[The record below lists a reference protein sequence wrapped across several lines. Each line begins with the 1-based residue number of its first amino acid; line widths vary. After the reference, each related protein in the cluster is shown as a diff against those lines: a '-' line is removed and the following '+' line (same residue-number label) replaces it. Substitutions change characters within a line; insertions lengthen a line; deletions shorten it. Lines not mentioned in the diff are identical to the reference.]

1 MLVPFSHADLSSAVS
16 FQVILRACQGKEQDA
31 LLKMREYTF
40 HLNSA
45 EESGGL
51 PGKFASEL
59 KADD

>member
-1 MLVPFSHADLSSAVS
+1 MLVPFSHADVSLAVS

-51 PGKFASEL
+51 PGRFHSDL
-59 KADD
+59 KVGD